1 MTRLVCAVGLCLA
14 LAACGGGGGG
24 GTGTV
29 TTTPTPSTN
38 PPATTPPGN
47 PTGVA
52 AGATGVD
59 IVVPGPNNTV
69 NAQFLGVTP
78 LGATSG
84 ATAST
89 TGDQIHRGSSATIIM
104 FGTGLS
110 GLMTVKI
117 SGPGDIQISNQRT
130 ITSQG
135 GDSGI
140 AFDAVVSGTAV
151 LGARTVFLV
160 SGNDMTT
167 FSGGLEVVQ

>member
-29 TTTPTPSTN
+29 TTTTPTPSN
-38 PPATTPPGN
+38 PPATSPPAA
-47 PTGVA
+47 PVAVA
-52 AGATGVD
+52 AGTTGVD

-69 NAQFLGVTP
+69 NAQFLGVT
-78 LGATSG
+78 ATGSG
-84 ATAST
+84 NASSA
-89 TGDQIHRGSSATIIM
+89 GDQIHRGQAATIIM

-110 GLMTVKI
+110 GSMTVKI
-117 SGPGDIQISNQRT
+117 SGPGDIQIGNQRS
-130 ITSQG
+130 ITSQS

-140 AFDAVVSGTAV
+140 AFDAVVSATAV

-160 SGNDMTT
+160 SGNDMTS